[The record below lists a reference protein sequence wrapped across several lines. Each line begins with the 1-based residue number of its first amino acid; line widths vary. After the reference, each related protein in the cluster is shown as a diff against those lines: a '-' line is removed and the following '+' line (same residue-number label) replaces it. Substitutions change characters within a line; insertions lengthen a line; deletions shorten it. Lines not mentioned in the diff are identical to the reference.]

1 MRFLII
7 ISILC
12 LLACV
17 EKDSIEPPDWQV
29 DPGAYQF
36 PATIAG
42 GVVIGDGD
50 TTMAASGDL
59 VGAFDDAGN
68 ARGIAVQ
75 LIPHFGP
82 YQGQIVYEMQL
93 FSNEGG
99 VGSASIA
106 HSAAKTDEPVRE
118 GIVAMIG
125 PFIDTIVVCFMTA
138 SVILIT

>member
-1 MRFLII
+1 MKFLII
-7 ISILC
+7 ISILS

-17 EKDSIEPPDWQV
+17 EKDSIEPPDWQI

-42 GVVIGDGD
+42 GVVISDGD

-59 VGAFDDAGN
+59 FGAFDDAGN

-93 FSNEGG
+93 YSNEGG
-99 VGSASIA
+99 DLLHFKYYDVSE
-106 HSAAKTDEPVRE
+106 D
-118 GIVAMIG
+118 
-125 PFIDTIVVCFMTA
+125 VVLDIIETYVFEINE
-138 SVILIT
+138 ILGDVMSPQFYNIK

>member
-1 MRFLII
+1 M
-7 ISILC
+7 
-12 LLACV
+12 

-59 VGAFDDAGN
+59 FGAFDDAGN

-93 FSNEGG
+93 YSNEGG
-99 VGSASIA
+99 DLFHFKYYDASE
-106 HSAAKTDEPVRE
+106 D
-118 GIVAMIG
+118 
-125 PFIDTIVVCFMTA
+125 VVLDIIETYVFEINE
-138 SVILIT
+138 ILGDVMSPQFYNIK